1 MYALHHQQP
10 FGYTTQLKEN
20 NFQFFISDATVTLK
34 FDQHHQE
41 QYKREQYECVQLYC
55 FCPIQKLKSYLSHFK
70 QKSQT
75 AVSKL
80 EGNIIPVTSFHYNDW
95 FTQTL
100 IFLMPLSRS
109 RSSKFV
115 VVGGSSRDRKIQ
127 FEIPLKTIIPKD
139 KMLLI
144 NYQVRSINYLL
155 KTQQESKSKTNITHT
170 FIYMCAQFCPFI

>member
-1 MYALHHQQP
+1 M
-10 FGYTTQLKEN
+10 
-20 NFQFFISDATVTLK
+20 TLK

-80 EGNIIPVTSFHYNDW
+80 EGNLIPVTSFHYNDW

-115 VVGGSSRDRKIQ
+115 VVGGSSRDMKIQ

-144 NYQVRSINYLL
+144 NYQVRRVSIISFKHNR
-155 KTQQESKSKTNITHT
+155 KAKAKQTSHTVTHT